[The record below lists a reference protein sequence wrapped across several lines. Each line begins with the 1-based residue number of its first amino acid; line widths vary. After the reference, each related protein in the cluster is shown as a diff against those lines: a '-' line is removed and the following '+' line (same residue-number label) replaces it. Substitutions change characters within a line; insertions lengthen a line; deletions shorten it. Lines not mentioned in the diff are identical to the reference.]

1 MVNFPI
7 LTKKGLV
14 SQTTKPKSTKRDDDS
29 FKTFFDLI
37 SYKGG
42 LLPFGN
48 IVLKSSPPPS
58 ARTCSS
64 RRSTI
69 SKPKPF
75 APRPSM
81 DAPPS
86 SRTRGKKRKTSP
98 PAPFATTVRRVCY
111 P

>member
-48 IVLKSSPPPS
+48 IVLKSFPPPS
-58 ARTCSS
+58 AHTCSN
-64 RRSTI
+64 RRSTV